1 VGAYAGEGA
10 NGLAGIRVVL
20 LGPPGAGKG
29 TQAKLLQEMFQGC
42 QISTGDILRK
52 AVAEK
57 TPLGKEAASYI
68 DRGTLVPDDVILNL
82 VGHRIKEKDC
92 ANGFL
97 LDGFPRTVAQADGLQ
112 QILQSLGQELD
123 GVLSVQVPPQVIV
136 QRLSGRRTCKDCGAM
151 YHVAFSPSKKG
162 GVCDHCD
169 GALYQRND
177 DSPETIE
184 NRLKVY
190 EEQTAPLV
198 NYYRERSLLRELD
211 GVGSVEEIHNR
222 AVQALGGRV
231 Q

>member
-1 VGAYAGEGA
+1 M
-10 NGLAGIRVVL
+10 AGIRAVL

-29 TQAKLLQEMFQGC
+29 TQAKLLQERFQGC

-57 TPLGKEAASYI
+57 TPLGIEAASYI
-68 DRGTLVPDDVILNL
+68 DRGALVPDDVILNL
-82 VGHRIKEKDC
+82 VAERIKEKDC

-112 QILQSLGQELD
+112 QILKSLGQELD
-123 GVLSVQVPPQVIV
+123 GVLSVQVPTRVIV
-136 QRLSGRRTCKDCGAM
+136 ERLSGRRTCKDCGAM
-151 YHVAFSPSKKG
+151 YHVAFSPPQKAG
-162 GVCDHCD
+162 TCDHCD

-184 NRLKVY
+184 TRLKVY
-190 EEQTAPLV
+190 ENQTAPLV
-198 NYYRERSLLRELD
+198 DYYRAQGLLRDID
-211 GVGSVEEIHNR
+211 GVGSVEEIHR
-222 AVQALGGRV
+222 RVTQALGGRV

>member
-1 VGAYAGEGA
+1 
-10 NGLAGIRVVL
+10 LAGIRVVL

-29 TQAKLLQEMFQGC
+29 TQAKLLQERFQGY

-57 TPLGKEAASYI
+57 TPLGIEAASYI
-68 DRGTLVPDDVILNL
+68 DRGALVPDDVILNL
-82 VGHRIKEKDC
+82 VAERIKEKDC

-123 GVLSVQVPPQVIV
+123 GVLSVQVPTQVIV
-136 QRLSGRRTCKDCGAM
+136 DRLSGRRTCKDCGAM
-151 YHVAFSPSKKG
+151 YHVAFSPPKKAG
-162 GVCDHCD
+162 TCDHCD

-184 NRLKVY
+184 TRLKVY
-190 EEQTAPLV
+190 ENQTAPLV
-198 NYYRERSLLRELD
+198 DYYREQGLLRDID
-211 GVGSVEEIHNR
+211 GVGSVEEIHR
-222 AVQALGGRV
+222 RVTQALGGRV